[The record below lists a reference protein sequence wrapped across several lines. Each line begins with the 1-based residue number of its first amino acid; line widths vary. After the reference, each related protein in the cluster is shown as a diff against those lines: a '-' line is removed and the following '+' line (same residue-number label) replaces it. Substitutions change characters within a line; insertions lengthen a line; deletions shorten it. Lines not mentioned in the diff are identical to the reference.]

1 MNNPSHFSRIGFC
14 RSLPRRDDEDTAD
27 PGSLSE
33 NAIGNARRHTDIPP
47 HYCKPQAPEHR
58 EVLCEEQD
66 FEAKRSEPKKS
77 CIYTYIYIYIYV
89 VYIYLYIYTYIL
101 SIIKVSFGLRASDAK
116 LA

>member
-77 CIYTYIYIYIYV
+77 CIYTYIYIYICSIYIS
-89 VYIYLYIYTYIL
+89 VYIYIYIIYH
-101 SIIKVSFGLRASDAK
+101 
-116 LA
+116 